1 MLDRLELSGY
11 SMVNRMAQLEL
22 VSNNVANLNTTGYK
36 RDDVFVQAVN
46 RQLDRLTRA
55 GQTAPA
61 RFPYALQRLDFS
73 QGSLAETNEPLDVA
87 ISGDGFFVI
96 ETPDGEAYTRN
107 GRFTLNPDNVLT
119 NMDGDPVLGQG
130 GSIQI
135 QTDEN
140 SPNEILIN
148 GQGEIFLDNNIV
160 GQLQIVRAENPD
172 GLVKI
177 GGNLFRPTDPEAVMI
192 PVEEPAVRQGF
203 LEDANVNA
211 VAEMINMMELVRQFE
226 IDQKV
231 VHTQDEL
238 LERAANQIGRVS

>member
-1 MLDRLELSGY
+1 MLERLELSGH

-46 RQLDRLTRA
+46 RQLDRLTGA
-55 GQTAPA
+55 GRTAPA

-87 ISGDGFFVI
+87 ISGEGFFVV
-96 ETPDGEAYTRN
+96 ETAEGEAYTRN

-135 QTDEN
+135 RTDDN

-148 GQGEIFLDNNIV
+148 SQGEIFLDNNIV
-160 GQLQIVRAENPD
+160 GQLQLVLAKNPD
-172 GLVKI
+172 DLVKI
-177 GGNLFRPTDPEAVMI
+177 GGNLFRPADPEVVML

-203 LEDANVNA
+203 LEDSNVNA

-238 LERAANQIGRVS
+238 LNRAANQIGRVG